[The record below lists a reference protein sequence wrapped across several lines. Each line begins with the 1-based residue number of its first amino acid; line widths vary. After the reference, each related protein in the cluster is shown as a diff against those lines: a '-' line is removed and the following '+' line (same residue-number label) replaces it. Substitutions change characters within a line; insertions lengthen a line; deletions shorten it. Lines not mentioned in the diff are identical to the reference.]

1 MYGTTISADCKVR
14 ASLSWH
20 EPCIA
25 YSLACSLLGSPSHAL
40 WSHLVYSVVGILCI
54 LGTYM

>member
-25 YSLACSLLGSPSHAL
+25 YSLARSLLGFN
-40 WSHLVYSVVGILCI
+40 V
-54 LGTYM
+54 